1 MAIEPTIESALG
13 AMRADLLTKIGNSAQ
28 ASQETNAR
36 KAAGQISDQAQNSRD
51 LNTATVP
58 PATERG
64 QKLDIKI

>member
-1 MAIEPTIESALG
+1 MIEPTIESALG

-36 KAAGQISDQAQNSRD
+36 KAVGQISDQAQNSRD

-58 PATERG
+58 VTSERG
-64 QKLDIKI
+64 QNLDIKI